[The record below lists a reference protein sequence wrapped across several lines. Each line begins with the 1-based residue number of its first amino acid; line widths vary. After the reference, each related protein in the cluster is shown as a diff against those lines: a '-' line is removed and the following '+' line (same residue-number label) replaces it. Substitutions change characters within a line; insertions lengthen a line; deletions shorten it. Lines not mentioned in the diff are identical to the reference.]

1 MIVVPVSPSSVVT
14 ECFGNVSL
22 DSDWEFVE
30 PQSSSLSKKRAYCWT
45 VSQEGMRYES
55 SPVTAPPLS
64 RRRMMP
70 PTPQQSSQSSI
81 EEVQRQIEVEDQ
93 IWTAREK
100 TVIARMEQYLE
111 KLTA

>member
-1 MIVVPVSPSSVVT
+1 MFPWIR
-14 ECFGNVSL
+14 
-22 DSDWEFVE
+22 DWEFVE

-45 VSQEGMRYES
+45 VSQEGMVYES

-70 PTPQQSSQSSI
+70 PQSSQSSI

-93 IWTAREK
+93 TWNARER